1 MNNKTRFKNIIRGM
15 RSVMDIC
22 PNTDYP
28 QNRPRDPRRSD
39 FEALRQDW
47 NQVGKDISR
56 AIDKAGHEK
65 KAK

>member
-15 RSVMDIC
+15 MSVMDIC
-22 PNTDYP
+22 PNIDYP
-28 QNRPRDPRRSD
+28 QNRHYDPRQSD
-39 FEALRQDW
+39 SEALRQDW

-65 KAK
+65 KSK